1 MGQPLLANASGQLQ
15 KAVLLGQDVGLDR
28 SVLVLTIDCAL
39 SGADFC
45 VMLTGADP
53 RNALILQPSSSTGGH
68 FMFTG
73 IYAPIPTPFINGE
86 IAWDKLRENVEKW
99 GKTSLAGLVVLGS
112 NGEFALLNEKEKVEM
127 VRFVRE
133 HLPKEKKVIAGTGC
147 ETTRDAIHLTREC
160 AAAGAD
166 CALLLNPYYY
176 KDAYTEP
183 VLKQYFLDVADASSI
198 PVMVYNMPKN
208 TGVNLSARLVIELS
222 QHPNIVG
229 LKDSSGNIVQ
239 IAEICAATGPDFSV
253 FAGSG
258 SFLLASLA
266 VGAVGGTLAVANIMP
281 EDCTKLISLY
291 NAGKLAEARALQHK
305 LLEPNNAVTAK
316 WGIPG
321 LKAALEHIG
330 YYGGEPRR
338 PLLPLDSTE
347 RAKLLAVLKRAG
359 L

>member
-1 MGQPLLANASGQLQ
+1 
-15 KAVLLGQDVGLDR
+15 
-28 SVLVLTIDCAL
+28 
-39 SGADFC
+39 
-45 VMLTGADP
+45 
-53 RNALILQPSSSTGGH
+53 
-68 FMFTG
+68 MFIG

-86 IAWDKLRENVEKW
+86 IAWDKLKENVEKW
-99 GKTSLAGLVVLGS
+99 GRTSLSGLVVLGS
-112 NGEFALLNEKEKVEM
+112 NGEFALLSEQEKIDM

-133 HLPKEKKVIAGTGC
+133 CLPKEKKVIAGTGC
-147 ETTRDAIHLTREC
+147 ETTRDAIRLTREC
-160 AAAGAD
+160 AAVGAD

-183 VLKQYFLDVADASSI
+183 VLKQYFLDVADASPI

-208 TGVNLSARLVIELS
+208 TGVNLSAKLVIELS
-222 QHPNIVG
+222 KHPNIVG
-229 LKDSSGNIVQ
+229 VKDSSGNIVQ
-239 IAEICAATGPDFSV
+239 IADICANTSSDFSV

-281 EDCTKLISLY
+281 NDCTRLVALFH
-291 NAGKLAEARALQHK
+291 AGRLDEARALQHK

-321 LKAALEHIG
+321 LKAALEYLG
-330 YYGGEPRR
+330 YFGGEPRR
-338 PLLPLDSTE
+338 PLLPLDAAE
-347 RAKLLAVLKRAG
+347 REKLLMVLQRAG